1 MEIKERIINGA
12 TDLFT
17 KNGIKTVTMDLIS
30 TSLGVSKRTIY
41 EIFKDK
47 EELVHD
53 VIKNAAD
60 YHKNHCFKIVE
71 ESENVIE
78 AIFKIGEFNHQ
89 TFTKVNPL
97 FISDLKK
104 YHFKTFSKI
113 VEKGD
118 VRDMKLTYT
127 LLERGLKEGLF
138 KKSLDINIA
147 NNFIHEIFRII
158 HEEPFINYKRE
169 TIYES
174 IFLPYWIGISTKK
187 GQIII
192 EENIAKI
199 QKNI

>member
-1 MEIKERIINGA
+1 MEIRERIINGA
-12 TDLFT
+12 ADLFM

-30 TSLGVSKRTIY
+30 ASLGISKRTIY

-60 YHKNHCFKIVE
+60 FHKGHCFKIVE
-71 ESENVIE
+71 DSENVIE
-78 AIFKIGEFNHQ
+78 AIFNIGEFNHQ
-89 TFTKVNPL
+89 TFNKVNPL

-104 YHFKTFSKI
+104 YHYKIFSKI
-113 VEKGD
+113 VDKGD

-138 KKSLDINIA
+138 KTAIDIDIT

-187 GQIII
+187 GQKII

-199 QKNI
+199 KSNI